1 MHCQICGAPCYGAI
15 PSQALCPRCKG
26 LTPEQRATVSAERHG
41 HRSQPPAP
49 RVPVPVATPEV
60 NGTSSA
66 PEAPEAPIPTAPRVP
81 VPVATPEV
89 NGASSAP
96 EAPEAPIPTAGPVVP
111 PSV

>member
-26 LTPEQRATVSAERHG
+26 LTPEQRAVTLAERHG

-49 RVPVPVATPEV
+49 RVPV
-60 NGTSSA
+60 A
-66 PEAPEAPIPTAPRVP
+66 PAPAPGPTAPP
-81 VPVATPEV
+81 VSAAAETVLDDPEANGVSNTPET
-89 NGASSAP
+89 P
-96 EAPEAPIPTAGPVVP
+96 EATIPTAGPVIP